1 MIRRNGEAR
10 VDYQA
15 SRFTQ
20 LLVAVSAAAIVCME
34 AGVVSAKIYS
44 PWILS
49 EHVADMRDEV
59 RFAADPR
66 WAHLEGQ
73 EKALAVWR
81 YLTDRETGTWHF
93 ADMWEGREPHWESKL
108 VKDPV
113 KILNVYGFGVCTMQ
127 ASMMEGLY
135 EALGYEVRQQDFG
148 GYHRIAEIE
157 WDGSWHYLDIDE
169 RAYLIDEQGRVVSVE
184 EAVADRGLWE
194 HSALHVSPFYPQN
207 KGIKGIEEL
216 AKRKPPVTHWH
227 WRTLGHTMDFSLRP
241 GESLTRY
248 WKGQDRWRMSEAW
261 RSDGTLKIVKKQPA
275 GPKTG
280 ERVSVNNT
288 YGNAEWA
295 YEPKLSPEYADFQ
308 QGVYRRNNVELEES
322 GLTLESAGEA
332 WAEWRVQTPYI
343 IVGKPNDLLDPDDDE
358 GAVIV
363 TLSGEGALSLSVST
377 DQGRTWEQAWTS
389 EGGTVDARVDL
400 TRWTAGRYEYHLRL
414 FLRGEPGAS
423 RLSSICITTWAQVA
437 PMSLPRLKEGANRLQ
452 FAWGDRHGLAA
463 EAAIVEPFLGDRG
476 DAERWAV
483 RVDGSY
489 HPSDR
494 TSRARG
500 PVTVRVDAL
509 EGSKIR
515 WLHIGGSFNTG
526 RPRGRPEPDRIL
538 YSTAPEGLWRA
549 IREAVPPPWNDHWYY
564 NAEVDVLLDEPAS
577 RLWVRLEPASAVNA
591 VRVYPHCEP
600 EGASQEGPLLVTH
613 AFRIA
618 GELTGETRR
627 LEGPGI
633 YEIECPGEPEN
644 VYVKM
649 MVPPRARA
657 SALPSS

>member
-1 MIRRNGEAR
+1 
-10 VDYQA
+10 
-15 SRFTQ
+15 
-20 LLVAVSAAAIVCME
+20 
-34 AGVVSAKIYS
+34 
-44 PWILS
+44 
-49 EHVADMRDEV
+49 
-59 RFAADPR
+59 
-66 WAHLEGQ
+66 
-73 EKALAVWR
+73 
-81 YLTDRETGTWHF
+81 
-93 ADMWEGREPHWESKL
+93 
-108 VKDPV
+108 
-113 KILNVYGFGVCTMQ
+113 
-127 ASMMEGLY
+127 
-135 EALGYEVRQQDFG
+135 
-148 GYHRIAEIE
+148 
-157 WDGSWHYLDIDE
+157 
-169 RAYLIDEQGRVVSVE
+169 VSVE
-184 EAVADRGLWE
+184 EAVEQRALWE
-194 HSALHVSPFYPQN
+194 HSARNVSPFYPQN

-227 WRTLGHTMDFSLRP
+227 WRTLGHSMDFSLRP

-248 WKGQDRWRMSEAW
+248 WKGQGRWRMSEAW
-261 RSDGTLKIVKKQPA
+261 RNDGTLKIVKEEPA

-280 ERVSVNNT
+280 DHVSANNT
-288 YGNAEWA
+288 YGNAEWV
-295 YEPKLSPEYADFQ
+295 YEPTLSSKYADFEE
-308 QGVYRRNNVELEES
+308 GVYRRSNIELDES
-322 GLTLESAGEA
+322 GLTLGSAGEA

-343 IVGKPNDLLDPDDDE
+343 IVGQPNDLLDPDDDG
-358 GAVIV
+358 GAVV
-363 TLSGEGALSLSVST
+363 AALAGQGALSLSVST
-377 DQGRTWEQAWTS
+377 DQGRTWEQAWSS

-400 TRWTAGRYEYHLRL
+400 TDWTAGRYEYHLRL
-414 FLRGEPGAS
+414 ALRGEPGAS
-423 RLSSICITTWAQVA
+423 RLTSICITTWAQLA

-452 FAWGDRHGLAA
+452 FLWGDRHGLAT
-463 EAAIVEPFLGDRG
+463 EAAAVEPFLGDRSDDQRA
-476 DAERWAV
+476 DA
-483 RVDGSY
+483 RVDGSQDPSRGASRVRGPVSGRAVTAERFLGDRGDPVPWDLRVDGPY
-489 HPSDR
+489 DPSDR

-500 PVTVRVDAL
+500 PVTLPVDAL

-538 YSTAPEGLWRA
+538 YSTAPEGPWRA